1 MANVFYPTVSL
12 HSVTVTSMGEEYG
25 LTPKTLAVCGIWQ
38 RFTVLHSAGSEKGTA
53 SKIRVVMIL

>member
-53 SKIRVVMIL
+53 SKI